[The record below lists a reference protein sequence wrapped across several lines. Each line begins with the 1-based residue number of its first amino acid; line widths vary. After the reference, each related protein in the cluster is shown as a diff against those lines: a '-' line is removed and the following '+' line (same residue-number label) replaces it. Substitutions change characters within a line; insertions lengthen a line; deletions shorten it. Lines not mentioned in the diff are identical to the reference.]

1 MLLFLHTRTLNP
13 KSPPLHF
20 LPLFHDSSNPFHL
33 FHLYALYY
41 WKSSIRITDSGCSR
55 FKKRIGFR
63 LGRQSSRLCFQSTA
77 ICGVRSRSHSA
88 DEEKVARLEWLES
101 KMVSLTAILI
111 YSKIYIRAIYI
122 ILEFWC
128 KSNLNVIRFLI
139 FTIYQSINNFVY
151 GNCCEHWMVLWT
163 EIRADIIRRSGG
175 SCAWLESE
183 SAFEQMELY
192 IAMISFVPK
201 YHYSRI
207 IEIIITNPS
216 SCEN

>member
-20 LPLFHDSSNPFHL
+20 LPFLFFFFLSTIRRIL
-33 FHLYALYY
+33 FISFICTRYY

-111 YSKIYIRAIYI
+111 YLKIYIHAIYI
-122 ILEFWC
+122 IFEFWC

-151 GNCCEHWMVLWT
+151 GNCCEHWIV
-163 EIRADIIRRSGG
+163 E
-175 SCAWLESE
+175 
-183 SAFEQMELY
+183 
-192 IAMISFVPK
+192 
-201 YHYSRI
+201 
-207 IEIIITNPS
+207 
-216 SCEN
+216 